1 MIYLPSVDI
10 YRGILKEDIMT
21 GITIGE
27 RLREARLAKNK
38 TVKEMAALL
47 HITARAYRNYEYDA
61 REPNLHILKQIC
73 IYLNVSAD
81 YLIGI
86 DMYKQRNGL

>member
-1 MIYLPSVDI
+1 MS
-10 YRGILKEDIMT
+10 

-47 HITARAYRNYEYDA
+47 HITNRAYRNYEYDA

-73 IYLNVSAD
+73 LYLGVSAD
-81 YLIGI
+81 YIIGI
-86 DMYKQRNGL
+86 DMYKQRNGLN

>member
-1 MIYLPSVDI
+1 MS
-10 YRGILKEDIMT
+10 

-38 TVKEMAALL
+38 TVKELAALL
-47 HITARAYRNYEYDA
+47 NITDRAYRNYEYDA

-73 IYLNVSAD
+73 IYLDVSAD
-81 YLIGI
+81 YIIGI
-86 DMYKQRNGL
+86 DMYKQRNGLK

>member
-1 MIYLPSVDI
+1 M
-10 YRGILKEDIMT
+10 
-21 GITIGE
+21 GITVGE

-47 HITARAYRNYEYDA
+47 RITNRAYRNYEYDA

-73 IYLNVSAD
+73 IYLDVSAD
-81 YLIGI
+81 YIIGI
-86 DMYKQRNGL
+86 DMYTQRNDLT